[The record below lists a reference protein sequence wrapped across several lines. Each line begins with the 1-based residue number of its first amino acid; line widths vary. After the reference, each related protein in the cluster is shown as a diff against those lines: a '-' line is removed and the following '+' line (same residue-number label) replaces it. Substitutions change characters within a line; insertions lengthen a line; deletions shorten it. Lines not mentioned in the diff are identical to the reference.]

1 VNTHLLALR
10 DFFRVLV
17 GKGAVPRLLL
27 EPLSYVKE
35 PKLLPKNV
43 LKHEEIVRILERV
56 PGDTPIHL
64 RDRAILEVLYST
76 AIRREELVLLALPDV
91 DLEGGAL
98 RIERGKG
105 GKGRMVP
112 LGKVAADWLGR
123 YVRSARPALLG
134 RRDDVGVV
142 FLSKRG
148 LPMDGNSVREV
159 LRRWARAAGIEKPVS
174 PHTFRRSCATAMIRN
189 RANPGHVKDILGH
202 DDFRSL
208 GAYVNLE
215 IVDLKDAH
223 RRFHPR
229 EQDDDKEDGTAGV
242 KAPK

>member
-1 VNTHLLALR
+1 MNTHLLALR